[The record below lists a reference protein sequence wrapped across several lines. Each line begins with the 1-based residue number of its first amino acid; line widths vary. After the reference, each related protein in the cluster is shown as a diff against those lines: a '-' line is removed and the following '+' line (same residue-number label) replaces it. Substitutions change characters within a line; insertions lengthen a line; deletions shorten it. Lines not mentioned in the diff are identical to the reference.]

1 MVNRIWQHHFG
12 RGLVGSPS
20 DFGTH
25 GQKPSHPELLDWL
38 ASEFVARGWSVKQM
52 HKLMLLSAT
61 YRQVSSSDAPL
72 EHRGAAQA
80 NIDRGRTGAAN
91 VRAAIRPNPSPSD
104 SASPLSQVDARVALD
119 PDNRLYWRMNRLRL
133 EGEVIRD
140 ALLAISGQLNLK
152 MGGPG
157 VFPPIPKEVF
167 QGAKG
172 WSVNADPRE
181 HVRRSVYIFVR
192 RNLRFP
198 FLEVF
203 DAPDNNLS
211 CPSRESS
218 TTAPQSLT
226 LLNADEVMRAAKLTA
241 ARIENSTK
249 TRDDQIT
256 LGYRLVLGRRPS
268 AKETAA
274 GREFLGASPL

>member
-1 MVNRIWQHHFG
+1 
-12 RGLVGSPS
+12 
-20 DFGTH
+20 
-25 GQKPSHPELLDWL
+25 
-38 ASEFVARGWSVKQM
+38 
-52 HKLMLLSAT
+52 MLLSAT

-72 EHRGAAQA
+72 GNRGAAQV
-80 NIDRGRTGAAN
+80 NTDFSPTGAAN

-104 SASPLSQVDARVALD
+104 SALPLSPVDARVALD

-181 HVRRSVYIFVR
+181 HVRRSVYIFAR

-226 LLNADEVMRAAKLTA
+226 LLNADEVLNAAMLTA
-241 ARIENSTK
+241 ARIEQQTESA
-249 TRDDQIT
+249 DDRI
-256 LGYRLVLGRRPS
+256 
-268 AKETAA
+268 TAA
-274 GREFLGASPL
+274 YRSIIGRAPTTKERALSLDFLTRSPLKELCRALFNLNAFVYVE

>member
-12 RGLVGSPS
+12 RALVGSPS

-38 ASEFVARGWSVKQM
+38 AAEFVARGWSVKQM

-61 YRQVSSSDAPL
+61 YQQVSSSGAPV
-72 EHRGAAQA
+72 EDSQGAF
-80 NIDRGRTGAAN
+80 
-91 VRAAIRPNPSPSD
+91 
-104 SASPLSQVDARVALD
+104 D
-119 PDNRLYWRMNRLRL
+119 PENRLYWRMNRLRL

-140 ALLAISGQLNLK
+140 SLLAISGQLNLK
-152 MGGPG
+152 MGGSG

-172 WSVNADPRE
+172 WNVNADPRE

-226 LLNADEVMRAAKLTA
+226 LLNADEVLNAATLTA
-241 ARIENSTK
+241 TRIEQQTESHEE
-249 TRDDQIT
+249 RI
-256 LGYRLVLGRRPS
+256 
-268 AKETAA
+268 TAA
-274 GREFLGASPL
+274 YRWIIGRAPTPNEHALSVDFLNRSSLQELCRALFNLNAFVYVE